1 MKSPENHVKEEARLQ
16 ELNSFDILDS
26 VEEVDYEN
34 LTTLAAEICNTPI
47 SLISLIDDKR
57 QWFKSNHGL
66 NVRETSK
73 EFAFCAHAIHKESEL
88 FIVEDSRKDERFIDN
103 PLVTGYPQVIFYAG
117 IPLVS
122 KSGLPLGTLCVIDN
136 KPRALSEGQ
145 LKSLKALANQVMRL
159 LELRKSN
166 KELEVALEEMHDKNQ
181 EITDFA
187 FVAAHDLQSPL
198 NSINGFSS
206 CLIDFH
212 GEQLNS
218 EGHTLLN
225 GIKDLCVQMKDLIT
239 GMLNH
244 SKSDEIIN
252 QEKSVI
258 NVAELKLE
266 LVHMF
271 SYEPKF
277 NLEMSANVDS
287 LLINKTALSQILINL
302 ISNAIRY
309 NDKDEV
315 LVSVTIEAT
324 DKECNIVVK
333 DNGMGIES
341 KNIEK
346 IFEIYTTLAPN
357 DRFGGKGNGIG
368 LATVQ
373 KIVRK
378 LGGTISVASKIKV
391 GTTFTLQLLK

>member
-1 MKSPENHVKEEARLQ
+1 
-16 ELNSFDILDS
+16 
-26 VEEVDYEN
+26 
-34 LTTLAAEICNTPI
+34 
-47 SLISLIDDKR
+47 
-57 QWFKSNHGL
+57 
-66 NVRETSK
+66 
-73 EFAFCAHAIHKESEL
+73 
-88 FIVEDSRKDERFIDN
+88 
-103 PLVTGYPQVIFYAG
+103 
-117 IPLVS
+117 
-122 KSGLPLGTLCVIDN
+122 LPLGTLCVIDN